1 MSRYRHAID
10 NQRAHI
16 ASLWLIIMGLAG
28 FLAHAHHGWS
38 QAPRA
43 ITLHIPPDL
52 TSGAMV
58 RVGEVP
64 KPNVYG
70 FGYYLWQQLNR
81 WPHDGAEDFPEK
93 LYRFAAYLTPAFR
106 AKLER
111 DMQKRGRRGEL
122 LGRVRAL
129 YEAPGAQYEDT
140 RVAAIGPNAWVVTLD
155 AVIEETVAGLEVK
168 HTQIR
173 YPLRIVRYDV
183 DREQNPWG
191 LAIDGFAES
200 PSKLEDPVPAS
211 KEVN

>member
-1 MSRYRHAID
+1 MSRYRHESD

-16 ASLWLIIMGLAG
+16 VSLWLVIMLLAG
-28 FLAHAHHGWS
+28 FLAHAHYGWS
-38 QAPRA
+38 QAPSA

-64 KPNVYG
+64 RPNIYG

-81 WPHDGAEDFPEK
+81 WPHDGAKDFPAK
-93 LYRFAAYLTPAFR
+93 LYRFAAYVTPACR

-111 DMQKRGRRGEL
+111 DMQQRGRQGEL

-140 RVAAIGPNAWVVTLD
+140 RVQALGPNAWVVTLD
-155 AVIEETVAGLEVK
+155 AVIEETVAGMEVK
-168 HTQIR
+168 HTRIR

-183 DREQNPWG
+183 DRELNPWG
-191 LAIDGFAES
+191 LAIDCFAEA
-200 PSKLEDPVPAS
+200 PSKLEDATPAS
-211 KEVN
+211 QEVN